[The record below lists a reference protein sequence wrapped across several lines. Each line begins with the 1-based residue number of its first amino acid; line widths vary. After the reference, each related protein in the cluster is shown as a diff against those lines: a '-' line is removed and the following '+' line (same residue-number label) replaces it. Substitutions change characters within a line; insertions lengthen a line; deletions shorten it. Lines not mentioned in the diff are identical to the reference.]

1 MLCYEIMLNLPQK
14 ISLLLTL
21 FNVERK
27 SSYCISETKYKKIAN
42 LNRLRNDYFLKAIK
56 EVE

>member
-1 MLCYEIMLNLPQK
+1 MLNLPQK
-14 ISLLLTL
+14 FSLLLRL

-27 SSYCISETKYKKIAN
+27 SSYCISETKFKKIAN
-42 LNRLRNDYFLKAIK
+42 LNRLKNDYFLKAIK